1 MILYLG
7 MVHSIRFEAGGIS
20 SEVELQMRGPLLL
33 KRTSSKEHELSG
45 SVSTIGGISFEEVK
59 PFG

>member
-7 MVHSIRFEAGGIS
+7 MVHSIRFEADGIS
-20 SEVELQMRGPLLL
+20 AEVRSATNKWSFAIEEG
-33 KRTSSKEHELSG
+33 ELSR

-59 PFG
+59 PLG